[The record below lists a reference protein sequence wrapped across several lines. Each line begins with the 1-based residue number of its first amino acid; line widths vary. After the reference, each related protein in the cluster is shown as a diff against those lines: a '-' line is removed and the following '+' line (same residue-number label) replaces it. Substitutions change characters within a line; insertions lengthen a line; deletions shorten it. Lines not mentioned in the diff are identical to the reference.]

1 MSGFGREAMNRPPC
15 NAERLGIYTDVFTRL
30 LRGWDADDA
39 ETEGVMVNML
49 VDTRWPEVS
58 KAFVDCLLREGQAGA
73 IRPLARDVE
82 RLVGRAATTAFG
94 TSEHAAIPS
103 WFLQNYECFLVT
115 SLHRLFLGYF
125 KWADLEHPVM
135 HRSFAALFD
144 VAEGLRCYLG
154 LSYLAE
160 STGAHA
166 LMSAVANAKR
176 DILKWAADP
185 VRFPELHFANMLA
198 ERILADPNRALEVQ
212 SAFCFFA
219 RSERWRA
226 FAKAC
231 AEDEAHDP
239 NGPLA
244 RLLDEVAAS
253 TAPPA
258 ASSATPGLFFL
269 ASAFLE
275 ADASPPRPKPAARPA
290 AATPAKRPL
299 CTITKRSAPFLR
311 LVRRLLS
318 DRA

>member
-1 MSGFGREAMNRPPC
+1 MNRPPC
-15 NAERLGIYTDVFTRL
+15 NVERLGIYADVFARL
-30 LRGWDADDA
+30 IRGWDADDP
-39 ETEGVMVNML
+39 ETESVMVNML

-58 KAFVDCLLREGQAGA
+58 KAFVDCLFREGQVGA

-94 TSEHAAIPS
+94 TSDHAAIPS

-115 SLHRLFLGYF
+115 SLHRLFLRYF
-125 KWADLEHPVM
+125 NWDNWENPVM
-135 HRSFAALFD
+135 HRSFEALFD
-144 VAEGLRCYLG
+144 VAEGLRRYLG

-166 LMSAVANAKR
+166 LMSAVANAKC
-176 DILKWAADP
+176 DMLKWAAEP
-185 VRFPELHFANMLA
+185 VRCPELHFANMLA
-198 ERILADPNRALEVQ
+198 GRIRADPNRTLEVG

-244 RLLDEVAAS
+244 HLLDEVAAA
-253 TAPPA
+253 TARPEA
-258 ASSATPGLFFL
+258 ASASPGLFFL
-269 ASAFLE
+269 ASTFLE
-275 ADASPPRPKPAARPA
+275 ADASPPRAKPVARPV
-290 AATPAKRPL
+290 ATPAKRPL

-311 LVRRLLS
+311 LVKRLLS
-318 DRA
+318 DDAAA